1 MRKLFLI
8 IFLSLVFFASSSTTY
23 AIYDPLSTKNNIFGI
38 HILFPE
44 EISEAS
50 TLVNSNN
57 GDWGYITIP
66 IKSSDKDLVKW
77 QNFMDNC
84 RKYHLIPIVRL
95 ATDGDYFSKASW
107 SVPTDSDVLSFAN
120 FLNSLSWPTR
130 NRYIVVY
137 NEPNRGD
144 EWGGAPDPNA
154 YAQILSYAVDIF
166 KQRNND
172 FFIISAG
179 LDNASSNI
187 NGQSFDDFTFM
198 HQMDTAV
205 TGIFAKVDGMASHSY
220 PNPGFSAPPSN
231 NKEGIYS
238 FYYQDNLVY
247 ELSGK
252 RLPVFITET
261 GWSSDKVSL
270 DNQAQYYIETF
281 NNYWNDPNIVAV
293 TPFIFHADQGNFSQF
308 SFFGN
313 GGKNAI
319 YANYQNF
326 PKIKGQPLLTQNYVV
341 KDDSSKQTLPI
352 ENFIVPESINSVFKD
367 INKSTKTFFKWL
379 LKP

>member
-1 MRKLFLI
+1 MKKIFLI
-8 IFLSLVFFASSSTTY
+8 ILLSSMFFAFSPKAY

-44 EISEAS
+44 EVSEAS

-66 IKSSDKDLVKW
+66 IKSSDKDLTKW
-77 QNFMDNC
+77 QTFMDNC

-95 ATDGDYFSKASW
+95 ATDGDYFSKVSW
-107 SVPTDSDVLSFAN
+107 SVPTDNDVLNFAN

-144 EWGGAPDPNA
+144 EWGGAPDPNS

-198 HQMDTAV
+198 YQMDNAV
-205 TGIFAKVDGMASHSY
+205 PGIFGKVDGMASHSY
-220 PNPGFSAPPSN
+220 PNPGFSTPPSN
-231 NKEGIYS
+231 NREGIDS
-238 FYYQDNLVY
+238 FYYQDNLAY

-252 RLPVFITET
+252 KLPVFITET
-261 GWSSDKVSL
+261 GWSSDKISL
-270 DNQAQYYIETF
+270 EQQAQYYIEAF
-281 NNYWNDPNIVAV
+281 NTYWNDPSIVAV
-293 TPFIFHADQGNFSQF
+293 TPFIFHAGQGDFSQF
-308 SFFGN
+308 SFFES

-326 PKIKGQPLLTQNYVV
+326 SKIKGQPLLTENYFA
-341 KDDSSKQTLPI
+341 KSATPNKALPI

-367 INKSTKTFFKWL
+367 INKSTRIFFKWL